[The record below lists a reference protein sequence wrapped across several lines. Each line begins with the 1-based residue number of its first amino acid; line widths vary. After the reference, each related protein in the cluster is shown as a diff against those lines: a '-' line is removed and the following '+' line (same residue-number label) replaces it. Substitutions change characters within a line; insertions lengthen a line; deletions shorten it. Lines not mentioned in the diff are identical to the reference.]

1 MVTALQLPRIQAAKI
16 SDSAYEILRERVV
29 SKELAPDQR
38 LDLHSI
44 EQQLGISRTPLKEA
58 LVRLEI
64 DGLVRIVPRSGTFV
78 TNPDRQDIMES
89 FDVRRVLE
97 VHAVSLAAER
107 ASAEELQVLQ
117 DIVDELGQLVQAPN
131 RTAIYPR
138 YLKLDR
144 DLHGRIV
151 TLAGNRRLRLSHSRE
166 NLHAQMARIRYR
178 RAERELETAQHEHE
192 RIMDALM
199 ARDAEAAKAAMDAH
213 LQRAARSLLRDMDV

>member
-144 DLHGRIV
+144 DLHGLIV
-151 TLAGNRRLRLSHSRE
+151 TLAGNRRLLLSHSRE

>member
-38 LDLHSI
+38 LDLHTI

-78 TNPDRQDIMES
+78 TNPDPKEIMES

-97 VHAVSLAAER
+97 VHAVALAAER

-131 RTAIYPR
+131 RETIYPR

-178 RAERELETAQHEHE
+178 RSERELETAQHEHE
-192 RIMDALM
+192 RIMDALVG
-199 ARDAEAAKAAMDAH
+199 RDAEAAKAAMDAH